1 MTTAAHN
8 AEWLRSNLK
17 AGETYAGIIIGQ
29 AGESDYRLVLMPPEA
44 VDITWKEAG
53 AWAEKQGGQLP
64 NRRELRLL
72 LVNAAEAFA
81 KEYYW
86 SNEQRAA
93 NSDYAWY
100 QNVSSGGQNYS
111 STYYELRARAVRRIP
126 IE

>member
-64 NRRELRLL
+64 I
-72 LVNAAEAFA
+72 VTG
-81 KEYYW
+81 K
-86 SNEQRAA
+86 QIGRAH
-93 NSDYAWY
+93 
-100 QNVSSGGQNYS
+100 V
-111 STYYELRARAVRRIP
+111 
-126 IE
+126 

>member
-44 VDITWKEAG
+44 VDITWKKAG

-64 NRRELRLL
+64 NCRELRLL

-86 SNEQRAA
+86 SNEQPAA
-93 NSDYAWY
+93 YSDYAWY
-100 QNVSSGGQNYS
+100 QNFSNGIQNYG
-111 STYYELRARAVRRIP
+111 STVSQLRARAVRRIP

>member
-86 SNEQRAA
+86 SNELHAA

-100 QNVSSGGQNYS
+100 QNFISGCQYYS
-111 STYYELRARAVRRIP
+111 DPSNKLRARAVRRIP